1 MKARQCE
8 STKAKNEKVQKA
20 TIQIQNIYKEKFKE
34 NAINSF
40 MLGFHSAFNLIG
52 ELYIDKL
59 NKAETKEERE
69 AIMAEMLER
78 LEFEYRS
85 AKSNIQKGKEDLER
99 QQKRKAEKEKR
110 QKAKK
115 SGKK

>member
-1 MKARQCE
+1 MKARQSE

-52 ELYIDKL
+52 ELYLDNINEADS
-59 NKAETKEERE
+59 KEERE
-69 AIMAEMLER
+69 VIVAEMLER

-99 QQKRKAEKEKR
+99 QQNRKAEKEKR

-115 SGKK
+115 SIKK